1 MNEGHRPQSL
11 RIPLIAAGV
20 LISFMLTITA
30 IAQLTGFGKW
40 RAEVGPASE
49 TLTLAFADRDDGAV
63 VVTDASSGAEIFVY
77 APGKH
82 GFIRS
87 TLRAVAHKRKAAGL
101 DDSAPFEVVRHADGK
116 LTLTD
121 PLTGARVILNGFGAP
136 NAAEFAQL
144 FERSAL

>member
-1 MNEGHRPQSL
+1 MSAAHRPQSL
-11 RIPLIAAGV
+11 KVPLIGAGI

-30 IAQLTGFGKW
+30 IAQLTGVGKW
-40 RAEVGPASE
+40 RAEVGPAHE

-63 VVTDASSGAEIFVY
+63 VVTDGSSGAEVFVY

-87 TLRAVAHKRKAAGL
+87 TLRAVAHKRKTAGL
-101 DDSAPFEVVRHADGK
+101 DDGAPFEIVRHADGK

-121 PLTGARVILNGFGAP
+121 PLTGSRVILNGFGAP

>member
-11 RIPLIAAGV
+11 RAPLIAAGV
-20 LISFMLTITA
+20 LVSFMLTIAA
-30 IAQLTGFGKW
+30 IAQLTGIGKW
-40 RAEVGPASE
+40 RADVGPASE

-63 VVTDASSGAEIFVY
+63 VVTDAASGETVFVY
-77 APGKH
+77 APEKH
-82 GFIRS
+82 GFVRS
-87 TLRAVAHKRKAAGL
+87 TLRAVAHKRKLAELDAA
-101 DDSAPFEVVRHADGK
+101 APFEVVRHVDGK

-144 FERSAL
+144 FERSAG